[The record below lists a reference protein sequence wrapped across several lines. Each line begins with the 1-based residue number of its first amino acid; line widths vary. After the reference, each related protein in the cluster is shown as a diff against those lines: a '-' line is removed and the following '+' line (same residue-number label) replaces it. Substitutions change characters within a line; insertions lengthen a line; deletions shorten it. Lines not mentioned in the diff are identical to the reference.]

1 MESRTL
7 KSRGSGEP
15 KRMLALVVP
24 EVPVRG
30 SGVPQ
35 FRIVRRDSGVPE
47 CQAGFRGRPHCR
59 NLGAQHRNLGPSGA
73 LRLDLPPLHGNRIWQ
88 PPGPLRNPQLVAATD
103 EPVGWSTGGRAVIV
117 ATRTIPTRLERVE
130 LSTGTRRVLREL
142 RPPGLEGVRVSVW
155 SVTAD
160 GEQFA
165 YNGIR
170 QSRTLYVVK

>member
-1 MESRTL
+1 
-7 KSRGSGEP
+7 
-15 KRMLALVVP
+15 
-24 EVPVRG
+24 
-30 SGVPQ
+30 
-35 FRIVRRDSGVPE
+35 
-47 CQAGFRGRPHCR
+47 
-59 NLGAQHRNLGPSGA
+59 
-73 LRLDLPPLHGNRIWQ
+73 
-88 PPGPLRNPQLVAATD
+88 
-103 EPVGWSTGGRAVIV
+103 VIV